1 MFKDCSGDGIGD
13 LDGVIAKL
21 DYLDQLGV
29 DIIQLTPIYD
39 SPLGVEKSYEVRD
52 HEKILFLFGTM
63 EDWKRLLDKVHKR
76 RMRLIMDMVLNHT
89 SHQVNL

>member
-1 MFKDCSGDGIGD
+1 MFKDCSGDGIGE

-39 SPLGVEKSYEVRD
+39 SL
-52 HEKILFLFGTM
+52 
-63 EDWKRLLDKVHKR
+63 
-76 RMRLIMDMVLNHT
+76 
-89 SHQVNL
+89 